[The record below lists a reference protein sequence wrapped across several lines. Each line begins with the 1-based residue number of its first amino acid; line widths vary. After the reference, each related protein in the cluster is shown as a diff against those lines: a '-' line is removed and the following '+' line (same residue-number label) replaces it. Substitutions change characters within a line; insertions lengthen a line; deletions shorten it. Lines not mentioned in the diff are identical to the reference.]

1 MSKKD
6 DKTDYSR
13 REFIRTSGL
22 AALGSG
28 IAGAISAPVS
38 FAQTENKTT
47 SQKPHEGPYNILMI
61 VTDQERHMSPGDLPV
76 GYELPGHERLAKDGI
91 VFENHQV
98 ASCVCTPSR
107 AVMYT
112 GQHIQNNGMFDN
124 TNFPWSGS
132 MSTDIDTVGDLLR
145 KQGYYTAYKGKWHLT
160 EEFETVNMLQSPKKL
175 LSAEMEEYGFSDYFG
190 IGDIIAH
197 TNGGHLHD
205 GIISAMSRSWL
216 RGKGE
221 ELREENKPWFMAVNL
236 VNPHD
241 VMYYNTDRPG
251 QNEQSGMAMLHI
263 NHEPSNTVYQQNWDV
278 TLPDSRSQ
286 AIDEPGRPTAH
297 LDYRNSRGVMV
308 GVVPNDDGR
317 WARLNNYYLNC
328 IQDVDKN
335 ILEILNELDDLGI
348 ADNTI
353 VIFTADHGELAGAH
367 GLNGKGATAYREQN
381 NVPFMIV
388 HPAYQGNRRCKA
400 VTSHVDIAT
409 TLVSMAG
416 GRSGSVS
423 DLPGKDISSLL
434 GNPEAAPTNALRE
447 GALYN
452 YNMFAYID
460 QAFFASVGEFF
471 AEGGK
476 PEGLA
481 SQGFKPNLKKRGAI
495 RSVFDG
501 RYKLNR
507 YYSPLEHHV
516 PKTLEQLFANN
527 DLELFDVS
535 NDPSEMK
542 NLAVNKSKYGEIL
555 KMMNDKLNLLIEQE
569 VGDDVGQML
578 PSIKGTDWKL
588 SLSIWDLRM

>member
-1 MSKKD
+1 MSKD
-6 DKTDYSR
+6 DTTDYSR

-28 IAGAISAPVS
+28 LAGAISTPVS
-38 FAQTENKTT
+38 FAQTENKPAP
-47 SQKPHEGPYNILMI
+47 QKPHEGPYNILMI
-61 VTDQERHMSPGDLPV
+61 VTDQERHMSPGDLPI
-76 GYELPGHERLAKDGI
+76 GYQLPGHERLAKDGI

-241 VMYYNTDRPG
+241 VMYYNTDLPD
-251 QNEQSGMAMLHI
+251 QKEQSGMAMLHI
-263 NHEPSNTVYQQNWDV
+263 NHEPSNTVYQQNWNV

-297 LDYRNSRGVMV
+297 LDYRNSRGLMV

-328 IQDVDKN
+328 IQDVDN
-335 ILEILNELDDLGI
+335 SILEILNELDDLGI

-381 NVPFMIV
+381 NVPFTIV
-388 HPAYQGNRRCKA
+388 HPAYQGNKRCKA

-416 GRSGSVS
+416 GRSESVPG
-423 DLPGKDISSLL
+423 LPGKDISRLL
-434 GNPEAAPTNALRE
+434 GNPEAAPTNALRD

-460 QAFFASVGEFF
+460 QAFFASVGAFF
-471 AEGGK
+471 AAGGK

-481 SQGFKPNLKKRGAI
+481 RQGFKPNLKKRGAI

-507 YYSPLEHHV
+507 YYSPLQHHV

-535 NDPSEMK
+535 NDPSEIN
-542 NLAVNKSKYGEIL
+542 NLAVNKNQYGEIL

-588 SLSIWDLRM
+588 SLSIWDLRL

>member
-1 MSKKD
+1 MSND
-6 DKTDYSR
+6 DKADYSR
-13 REFIRTSGL
+13 REFIKTTGL

-28 IAGAISAPVS
+28 VAGAIPASVS
-38 FAQTENKTT
+38 FAQTHSQIT
-47 SQKPHEGPYNILMI
+47 SKKPHEGPYNILMI
-61 VTDQERHMSPGDLPV
+61 VTDQEQHISPADLPV
-76 GYELPGHERLAKDGI
+76 GYQLPGHERLARDGI

-107 AVMYT
+107 AVIYT
-112 GQHIQNNGMFDN
+112 GQQIQNNGMFDN
-124 TNFPWSGS
+124 TNFPWAGS

-197 TNGGHLHD
+197 TNGGYLHD

-221 ELREENKPWFMAVNL
+221 ELREEKKPWFMAVNL

-251 QNEQSGMAMLHI
+251 QKEQSEMAMLHI
-263 NHEPSNTVYQQNWDV
+263 NHEPSNAVYQQNWDLK
-278 TLPDSRSQ
+278 LPRSRKQ
-286 AIDEPGRPTAH
+286 AIDEPGRPAAH

-335 ILEILNELDDLGI
+335 IHDILSELDNLGI

-388 HPAYQGNRRCKA
+388 HPAHQGNKRCKA

-416 GRSGSVS
+416 GKPESVK

-434 GNPEAAPTNALRE
+434 GDPEAAATNALRD

-460 QAFFASVGEFF
+460 QAFFASVGKFY
-471 AEGGK
+471 AGGGK
-476 PEGLA
+476 PDDLA

-495 RSVFDG
+495 RSIFDG
-501 RYKLNR
+501 QYKLNR

-516 PKTLEQLFANN
+516 PKTLEQLFTNN

-542 NLAVNKSKYGEIL
+542 NLAVNKSAYGEII
-555 KMMNDKLNLLIEQE
+555 KMMNDKLNMLIEQE